1 MLGHLPA
8 DMICSEKR
16 TGADVSW
23 KEQIM
28 PKIKYKKKYPSAL
41 LHHIKHANA
50 LVKRSC
56 YCLMPQRT
64 RDEGVELLHLVFFE
78 HN

>member
-1 MLGHLPA
+1 MEKPITRESSLQGNPYGKIWEHLSFFYLNNSLHMLGHLPA

-28 PKIKYKKKYPSAL
+28 PKIKYKKKYPSSL
-41 LHHIKHANA
+41 
-50 LVKRSC
+50 
-56 YCLMPQRT
+56 QRAC
-64 RDEGVELLHLVFFE
+64 
-78 HN
+78 